1 MGWPKDRIEKQL
13 MSGTREIIIDLN
25 EEGMIDSEI
34 VELVLMINKYP
45 SVIIKSLGLY
55 GNNIGDKGA
64 AELSKLK
71 NVKEINLCHNNLRNE
86 SVKSLVTNEAF
97 QSLDLSDN
105 KGITD
110 DVVQF
115 VLMNAKQ
122 HILIFSNTRI
132 TDANIIKI
140 NELTRKNKGDLYKDA
155 SDKRLPARAESPR
168 RWKIE
173 SPKNTETSLNEE
185 ALYSELIQLLAK
197 HGITITSPAELKL
210 TLTSIS
216 QRIPDKESLIIKGTA
231 VK

>member
-13 MSGTREIIIDLN
+13 MSGAKEIIIDLN

-34 VELVLMINKYP
+34 VELVSMINKSP
-45 SVIIKSLGLY
+45 SVTIKSLGLY

-86 SVKSLVTNEAF
+86 GVKSLVVSEAF

-155 SDKRLPARAESPR
+155 SDKRLPARSESPK

-173 SPKNTETSLNEE
+173 SPRNTETSLNDE

-216 QRIPDKESLIIKGTA
+216 QRIPDKESLIVKGTA